1 MASMEQTIARLE
13 AVCARLETV
22 ALKAGGVEADPEV
35 PPEGYL
41 KMKAVFENEGKA
53 FVDLWAGLGPSKKKK
68 YAEICEPPVP
78 IEAVFTKATDCVLSI
93 LCLTNKCK
101 TPTPDQMNEAMAPIM
116 EAVKEASDIAFTR
129 NKTWRKFDDHH
140 KAFEQLME
148 GFKFVMCKPPLLPSE
163 HWFSQGDSMYST
175 MTSKCWAKK
184 KEREKDYMRSWMN
197 AGKAFYEKVN
207 EVIKEHYKT
216 GVEFAGKEEFA
227 IGGLP
232 AAPAEAAPAEAAPVA
247 ADVKAPSPAPA
258 DPAKEEEVE
267 AAEEPKKAKLNFAA
281 ELSKGLAVTAGLKK
295 VRKDQKNKYK
305 KEKISGKVGG
315 GSSKARIKKKKDP
328 KRVKRGMMWQFL
340 DYQNQ
345 EDVVLDDENEYLMK
359 HSLYF
364 ADAINSMFTVN
375 NKVKTISL
383 DSCKKTSIVV
393 NTDLVSEISLVNC
406 QGCKIQMNG
415 KVGSYS
421 FDKSGNCIIYINKA
435 GWQELEPKPQIIWSN
450 CSAVTLSFRGLK
462 LNSKEHDDET
472 WEEFPLPEQF
482 VFGAPEAN
490 SAVKFK
496 EVEHSD

>member
-13 AVCARLETV
+13 AVCARLENV
-22 ALKAGGVEADPEV
+22 ALKAGGAEADPEV

-53 FVDLWAGLGPSKKKK
+53 FVDLWAGLGPKKKK
-68 YAEICEPPVP
+68 YAELCEPPVP
-78 IEAVFTKATDCVLSI
+78 IEAVFTKATNCVLSI

-101 TPTPDQMNEAMAPIM
+101 TPTPDQMKEAMGPIM
-116 EAVKEASDIAFTR
+116 EAIQEAADIAFTR

-148 GFKFVMCKPPLLPSE
+148 GFKWVLCKPPNLPVE
-163 HWFSQGDSMYST
+163 FWFSQGDSMYST

-184 KEREKDYMRSWMN
+184 KEKEKDYMRSWMN
-197 AGKAFYEKVN
+197 AGKAFYEKVH
-207 EVIKEHYKT
+207 EIIKEHYKT
-216 GVEFAGKEEFA
+216 GVEFSGKEEFA

-232 AAPAEAAPAEAAPVA
+232 AAPAQAAAPDE
-247 ADVKAPSPAPA
+247 KAPSPAPA

-267 AAEEPKKAKLNFAA
+267 AAEEPKKASLGFAA
-281 ELSKGLAVTAGLKK
+281 ELSKGLAVTSGLKK

-305 KEKISGKVGG
+305 KEKVSGKVTG
-315 GSSKARIKKKKDP
+315 GSSKARIKKKKEP
-328 KRVKRGMMWQFL
+328 KRMKRGLMWQFL

-345 EDVVLDDENEYLMK
+345 EDVVLDDENEYQMK
-359 HSLYF
+359 HALYF
-364 ADAINSMFTVN
+364 ADAINSMFTIN
-375 NKVKTISL
+375 NKVKTITL
-383 DSCKKTSIVV
+383 DSCKKTSFVV
-393 NTDLVSEISLVNC
+393 NTDLVSEISMVNC

-421 FDKSGNCIIYINKA
+421 LDKSGNCTIYINKA

-450 CSAVTLSFRGLK
+450 CAAVTLSFCGLQ
-462 LNSKEHDDET
+462 LNSEEHDDKT

-482 VFGAPEAN
+482 VFGGPKPN
-490 SAVKFK
+490 SAVDFK